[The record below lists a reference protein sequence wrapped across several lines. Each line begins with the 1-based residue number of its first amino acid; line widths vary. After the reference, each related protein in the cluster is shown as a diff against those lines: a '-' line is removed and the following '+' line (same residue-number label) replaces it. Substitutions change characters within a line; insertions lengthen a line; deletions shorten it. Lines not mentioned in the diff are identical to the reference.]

1 MTGKR
6 KGRSDQTG
14 ETFSGSSTDGVI
26 PPFRLAAGLG
36 DPERERLVLSALAST
51 GDIVVA
57 ERCLSADQLVAC
69 VQHGSIDVILV
80 SYDLHRLNE
89 ARLDELTRSRLPVAL
104 LTPDPNDE
112 RWHSFPGALV
122 SVDAE
127 PDTMRQALLDVIR
140 GEHRRPATPRAE
152 AEAPSVELDGLAD
165 APEALSV
172 ITLASGHGSPGRTTV
187 ALGLAAALGAVAP
200 TILVDADLSGPSI
213 AAWLDA
219 DPTRNIS
226 MLVHAE
232 PETARDWDRA
242 IKQEVQLLHPRSP
255 HAVVLCGVPKPEM
268 RSLIP
273 VSFFER
279 LVAEL
284 RQRYRYVVLDT
295 GADFLGAEVAL
306 HRVALA
312 QAQQILLVA
321 SPDVVGLWH
330 ARTALGLLQN
340 QLALG
345 PERLALLING
355 HDRRYH
361 HTRAEIEWALGLL
374 TAAIIPYDHGSVQR
388 ALAVQHPLILER
400 RSRAGHSLV
409 DLAERVHGGT
419 ILLPSETKVE
429 RGGRR
434 VGWHRPQFGRRGRSV
449 RSTEHGGEDGEYAA
463 PIS

>member
-1 MTGKR
+1 MAGKR
-6 KGRSDQTG
+6 KGRSDQSH
-14 ETFSGSSTDGVI
+14 ETFSGSSADGVI

-36 DPERERLVLSALAST
+36 DPERERLLLSALGST
-51 GDIVVA
+51 GDIVVT

-69 VQHGSIDVILV
+69 LQLGSIDVILV

-89 ARLDELTRSRLPVAL
+89 TRLDELTRSRLPLAL

-112 RWHSFPGALV
+112 RWQSFPGALL

-127 PDTMRQALLDVIR
+127 PDSVRQALLAIIR
-140 GEHRRPATPRAE
+140 GEYRRPAAQQAE
-152 AEAPSVELDGLAD
+152 GEAPAMELDGFAD
-165 APEALSV
+165 APEPLSV

-187 ALGLAAALGAVAP
+187 AVGIAAALGAVVP
-200 TILVDADLSGPSI
+200 TVLVDADLSGPSM

-242 IKQEVQLLHPRSP
+242 IKQEVQSLHPRSP
-255 HAVVLCGVPKPEM
+255 HADVLCGVPKPEM

-273 VSFFER
+273 VRFFER
-279 LVAEL
+279 LVDEL
-284 RQRYRYVVLDT
+284 RQRYRYVILDT
-295 GADFLGAEVAL
+295 GADFLSAEVAL
-306 HRVALA
+306 HRTALA
-312 QAQQILLVA
+312 HAQQILLVA

-355 HDRRYH
+355 YDRRYH

-374 TAAIIPYDHGSVQR
+374 TAAIIPYDHGNVQH
-388 ALAVQHPLILER
+388 ALAAQHPLILER
-400 RSRAGHSLV
+400 RSRAGRALV

-419 ILLPSETKVE
+419 ILLPSESKADKGSRSV
-429 RGGRR
+429 R
-434 VGWHRPQFGRRGRSV
+434 WHQPQFGRRGRPAQ
-449 RSTEHGGEDGEYAA
+449 STEHGGGDGEYATPA
-463 PIS
+463 S